1 MILALALSAVAVLS
15 LAALSL
21 SALRGERKASDAL
34 IGQLVAEEA
43 INKLIYD
50 MQANGNHAVWA
61 HNSAVLEYGVETTVS
76 SATEFTLVTYA
87 RDVDAPTFAPRRLKR
102 LRIVARW
109 WRADQSADRAGMGKL
124 EAHAV
129 RLVREP

>member
-1 MILALALSAVAVLS
+1 MILALALAAVAVLS

-21 SALRGERKASDAL
+21 SALRGERKASDTL
-34 IGQLVAEEA
+34 VGQLVAEEA

-50 MQANGNHAVWA
+50 MQSSTTHAVWG
-61 HNSAVLEYGVETTVS
+61 HNSAVLEYGVQPTVS

-87 RDVDAPTFAPRRLKR
+87 RDVDAPAFAPRRLKR

-109 WRADQSADRAGMGKL
+109 WRSDQAARRTGMGKL
-124 EAHAV
+124 EAQAV